1 MWCGS
6 IMNIIT
12 RIEQLESQ
20 TQTPETTEKSFKELH
35 DRIAA
40 LESIMEDKLGFYIA
54 NSHVK
59 NVKTMDNKR

>member
-1 MWCGS
+1 
-6 IMNIIT
+6 MNIIT

-40 LESIMEDKLGFYIA
+40 LESLMEDKLGFYIA
-54 NSHVK
+54 K
-59 NVKTMDNKR
+59 KQ